1 MRDPNQKALEAV
13 PGEAEGGS
21 DMACSSHSGKLRA
34 TGARDAAAA
43 SSAEVLTPFQR
54 ESCAA
59 TMPPPEPGANMR
71 RRDFIIVFG
80 GAVTWPLTTRAQ
92 PPTMAV
98 IGFIDSRASDG
109 MASRM
114 DAFRRGLKDA
124 GFSEGEN
131 AMIEY
136 RWAEN
141 RVDRL
146 PHLAAELVHQ
156 RVAVIFATGGP
167 PAAFAAKAA
176 TSTIPVVFLVGE
188 DPAKLGL
195 VSSLARPNANLTG
208 VNLFANELEA
218 KRLELLHQ
226 FVPRAARI
234 AVLVNPA
241 DIKNSENTLEK
252 VGAAARVRGL
262 QIEILGAKTASEID
276 DAFASMRQK
285 PVDALFVGASAFLNS
300 RRVQL
305 AQLAAAH
312 RIPAAYAFRDAAE
325 TGGLMSY
332 GPSIVDAYRQCGMY
346 VGRILRG
353 AKPADL
359 PVMQAQK
366 FELVINAR
374 TAKLL
379 GLDVPQTLLAI
390 ADEVI
395 D

>member
-1 MRDPNQKALEAV
+1 MK
-13 PGEAEGGS
+13 
-21 DMACSSHSGKLRA
+21 
-34 TGARDAAAA
+34 
-43 SSAEVLTPFQR
+43 
-54 ESCAA
+54 
-59 TMPPPEPGANMR
+59 
-71 RRDFIIVFG
+71 RRDFFTFVG
-80 GAVTWPLTTRAQ
+80 GAVAWPVATRAQ
-92 PPTMAV
+92 SPTPAV

-109 MASRM
+109 MTSRV
-114 DAFRRGLKDA
+114 DAFRRGLKEV

-131 AMIEY
+131 ATIAF

-141 RVDRL
+141 QIERL
-146 PHLAAELVHQ
+146 PQLAAELVRQ
-156 RVAVIFATGGP
+156 RATVIFATGGP
-167 PAAFAAKAA
+167 PAAFAVKAA
-176 TSTIPVVFLVGE
+176 TSAIPVVFLVGE

-195 VSSLARPNANLTG
+195 VSSLARPSANLTG

-226 FVPRAARI
+226 FVPRASRI

-241 DIKNSENTLEK
+241 DIKNTENTLEK
-252 VGAAARVRGL
+252 VGAAARARGL
-262 QIEILGAKTASEID
+262 QIEILKAKTAGEID
-276 DAFASMRQK
+276 DAFASMRQT
-285 PVDALFVGASAFLNS
+285 PVDALFVGAAAFLNS

-312 RIPAAYAFRDAAE
+312 RVPAAYALREATE

-332 GPSIVDAYRQCGMY
+332 GPSIVDAYRQCGIY

-359 PVMQAQK
+359 PVVQAQK
-366 FELVINAR
+366 FELVINVR
-374 TAKLL
+374 TAKIL
-379 GLDVPQTLLAI
+379 GLAVPQTLLAI

>member
-1 MRDPNQKALEAV
+1 
-13 PGEAEGGS
+13 
-21 DMACSSHSGKLRA
+21 
-34 TGARDAAAA
+34 
-43 SSAEVLTPFQR
+43 
-54 ESCAA
+54 
-59 TMPPPEPGANMR
+59 MR

-80 GAVTWPLTTRAQ
+80 GAVTWPLTTLAQ
-92 PPTMAV
+92 PTTIAV

-109 MASRM
+109 MASRV

-131 AMIEY
+131 ATIEY

-146 PHLAAELVHQ
+146 PHLAAELVH
-156 RVAVIFATGGP
+156 RRAAVIFATGGP

-188 DPAKLGL
+188 DPVKLGL
-195 VSSLARPNANLTG
+195 VSSLARPSANLTG
-208 VNLFANELEA
+208 VNLYANELEA

-226 FVPRAARI
+226 FVPQAARI

-241 DIKNSENTLEK
+241 DVKNTENTLEK
-252 VGAAARVRGL
+252 VGAAARARGL
-262 QIEILGAKTASEID
+262 QIEVLRAKTAGEID
-276 DAFASMRQK
+276 EAFAVFRQK
-285 PVDALFVGASAFLNS
+285 RLDALFVGAAAFLNS

-305 AQLAAAH
+305 AQLAVLH
-312 RIPAAYAFRDAAE
+312 HIPAAYALREATEA
-325 TGGLMSY
+325 GGLMSY
-332 GPSIVDAYRQCGMY
+332 GPSIVDAYRQCGIY

-353 AKPADL
+353 AKPSDL
-359 PVMQAQK
+359 PVIQAQK
-366 FELVINAR
+366 FELVINVR
-374 TAKLL
+374 TAKIL
-379 GLDVPQTLLAI
+379 GLAVPQTLLAV